1 MPPKKKD
8 KKKSKKEL
16 ERERQLEEE
25 RLKAEEEAR
34 LAEQL
39 RKEQEAQERR
49 QREALEALF
58 AQEKDR
64 LAAEAAELAQI
75 VHNRAARLV
84 SIIDKKQK
92 EIEWQSYLECR
103 KMPNPKNER
112 DLNTYLDQWAD
123 ETGAGAENEDDHG
136 APSLLPLFNELP
148 AAELLC
154 SEIEHQLHGNL
165 DPLKDTAAASL
176 TGHLLRIRQLV
187 HSKWDRATT
196 QILQHIDQFARE
208 PNENFQLAASTHNY
222 AFGVWGNLTKNPRH
236 KVIDFADLRMSTSLP
251 KPLVLGNV
259 SIRMLLE
266 SGFTATAEYEDQAVV
281 GKRPPMSVIGGVLN
295 FDLIEMPDPPKTI
308 DAWTIRPMLAREG
321 KITTIAYPF
330 KKPPAEDEDET
341 LPVEDGS
348 GGGGG
353 GGGGGPEDGSVW
365 SMQVSFPIEPG
376 CLLHEGAA
384 TVRWWNAAENF
395 WDDEGVSDVE
405 INKEA
410 CTIRFKSIHFAPTA
424 LVQSTYAELPY
435 GDWSLHPLSATSA
448 HLHVRGVLNDIEL
461 EIGPGACRLISPR
474 TPFTEE
480 HLCDKWMN
488 PAILFRRLSRM
499 GANFRAP
506 TTVRGVDIGNL
517 ILKNPTVEDQVITSI
532 SLLASRTAFRR
543 SPASHTLSSTK
554 CAVQF
559 RPYDPSAPQP
569 APSSPLPPS
578 DAPSSEIK
586 TTADT
591 PAQPPQ
597 PAPQQQHQNTWP
609 LPEDAEWSTLV
620 FDSAWSVADQFHAA
634 GFVVPAAGAATV
646 NDATTYVPG
655 GAGGGSSSPVSATPY
670 HLMRGE
676 TGAGGGGDEVGE
688 DGVLF
693 ARTVAQVLGIVRALA
708 FS

>member
-64 LAAEAAELAQI
+64 FAAEAAELAQI

-84 SIIDKKQK
+84 SIVDKKQK

-123 ETGAGAENEDDHG
+123 ETGAGAEKEDDQG

-165 DPLKDTAAASL
+165 DPLKDTTAASL
-176 TGHLLRIRQLV
+176 TAHLLRIRQLI

-196 QILQHIDQFARE
+196 QILQHVDQFARE
-208 PNENFQLAASTHNY
+208 PNENFQLSASTHNY

-281 GKRPPMSVIGGVLN
+281 GKKPPMSVIGGVLN
-295 FDLIEMPDPPKTI
+295 FDLIEMPDPPKTVA
-308 DAWTIRPMLAREG
+308 AWTIRPMLAREG
-321 KITTIAYPF
+321 KIITIAYPF
-330 KKPPAEDEDET
+330 KKPPAEDEDEA
-341 LPVEDGS
+341 LPDEDGGGGGGS
-348 GGGGG
+348 GGGG
-353 GGGGGPEDGSVW
+353 PDDGSVW
-365 SMQVSFPIEPG
+365 SMHVAFPIEPG

-384 TVRWWNAAENF
+384 TVRWWNAAEKI

-405 INKEA
+405 ISKEA
-410 CTIRFKSIHFAPTA
+410 CSIKFKSIHFAPTA
-424 LVQSTYAELPY
+424 LVQSTYTELPY
-435 GDWSLHPLSATSA
+435 ADWSLHPLSTTSA

-480 HLCDKWMN
+480 HLGDKWMN

-506 TTVRGVDIGNL
+506 TTVRGVDIGDL

-559 RPYDPSAPQP
+559 RPFDPSPQASPPPPPPTVVDTSSEKASTETPQP
-569 APSSPLPPS
+569 
-578 DAPSSEIK
+578 E
-586 TTADT
+586 
-591 PAQPPQ
+591 
-597 PAPQQQHQNTWP
+597 PQQQPQSQQQQNTWP

-634 GFVVPAAGAATV
+634 GFVVPAAGAATIT
-646 NDATTYVPG
+646 DATTYVPG
-655 GAGGGSSSPVSATPY
+655 GGSGGSPVCATPY

-676 TGAGGGGDEVGE
+676 TSAGGGGDEVGE

>member
-1 MPPKKKD
+1 MPPKKKE

-49 QREALEALF
+49 QREVLEALF

-64 LAAEAAELAQI
+64 FAAETAELAQI

-84 SIIDKKQK
+84 SIVEEKQK

-112 DLNTYLDQWAD
+112 DLNTYLDQWAE
-123 ETGAGAENEDDHG
+123 ETGAGAEGEDDQG
-136 APSLLPLFNELP
+136 PPSLLPLFNELP

-154 SEIEHQLHGNL
+154 SEIEHQLHGSL
-165 DPLKDTAAASL
+165 DPLKETTATSL
-176 TGHLLRIRQLV
+176 TAHLLRIRQLV

-196 QILQHIDQFARE
+196 QILQHVDQFARE
-208 PNENFQLAASTHNY
+208 PNENFQLSASTHNY

-236 KVIDFADLRMSTSLP
+236 KVIEFGDLHMSTSLP

-266 SGFTATAEYEDQAVV
+266 SSFTATADFEDQAVV

-295 FDLIEMPDPPKTI
+295 LDLIEMPDLPKTV
-308 DAWTIRPMLAREG
+308 DAWTIRPMLAHEG
-321 KITTIAYPF
+321 KITTIPYPF
-330 KKPPAEDEDET
+330 KKPPADEDEA
-341 LPVEDGS
+341 LPEED

-353 GGGGGPEDGSVW
+353 GGGGSGGPEDGSVW

-376 CLLHEGAA
+376 CLLHEGAT
-384 TVRWWNAAENF
+384 TVRWWNAAEKI

-405 INKEA
+405 INKET
-410 CTIRFKSIHFAPTA
+410 CSIKFKTIHFAPTA

-448 HLHVRGVLNDIEL
+448 HLHVRGVLNDIEV
-461 EIGPGACRLISPR
+461 EIGPGACRLIAPR
-474 TPFTEE
+474 TSFTEA
-480 HLCDKWMN
+480 HLGDKWTS

-506 TTVRGVDIGNL
+506 TTVRGVDIGDL
-517 ILKNPTVEDQVITSI
+517 IFKNPIVEDQVITSI

-543 SPASHTLSSTK
+543 SPASHILSSTK

-559 RPYDPSAPQP
+559 RPHDPSPPPPPGGNAPTKTV
-569 APSSPLPPS
+569 PS
-578 DAPSSEIK
+578 
-586 TTADT
+586 
-591 PAQPPQ
+591 
-597 PAPQQQHQNTWP
+597 WP
-609 LPEDAEWSTLV
+609 LPEDAEWSTLI
-620 FDSAWSVADQFHAA
+620 FDSAWSVADQFHSA
-634 GFVVPAAGAATV
+634 GFIVPAAGAATIT
-646 NDATTYVPG
+646 DATPYVPASG
-655 GAGGGSSSPVSATPY
+655 PVCATPY

-676 TGAGGGGDEVGE
+676 TPAGGDEVGE
-688 DGVLF
+688 DGVMF
-693 ARTVAQVLGIVRALA
+693 ARTVAQVLGILRILA